1 MAEFLFIV
9 PEGWT
14 QLDWQTITNSLPN
27 MGGPYV
33 TRLLQSGGLMDIE
46 ATLKEGGIIPAEA
59 SLIDA
64 KLFNDEVFI
73 VKLG

>member
-1 MAEFLFIV
+1 MGEFLFII

-14 QLDWQTITNSLPN
+14 QLDWQYITNNLPN

-33 TRLLQSGGLMDIE
+33 SSLLQAGTLMDIE
-46 ATLKEGGIIPAEA
+46 ATLKEGGVIPAES
-59 SLIDA
+59 SLVDA

>member
-1 MAEFLFIV
+1 MSEFLFII
-9 PEGWT
+9 PEGWV
-14 QLDWQTITNSLPN
+14 QLDWQYITNTLPN

-33 TRLLQSGGLMDIE
+33 ASLLQAGAIMDIE
-46 ATLKEGGIIPAEA
+46 ATLKEGGVIPAES
-59 SLIDA
+59 SLVDA

>member
-1 MAEFLFIV
+1 MGEFLFII
-9 PEGWT
+9 PEGWI
-14 QLDWQTITNSLPN
+14 QLDWQHITNNLPN

-33 TRLLQSGGLMDIE
+33 TSLLQSGMLMDIE
-46 ATLKEGGIIPAEA
+46 ATLKEGGVIPAES

-73 VKLG
+73 IKLG